1 MGGRARR
8 EANRIAR
15 ESLAFTKEQ
24 VKMYLAEQEKQRK
37 ILAKQ
42 KAEYR
47 TYQFKN
53 PYANMENFYEELPVA
68 TQAAE
73 FQMEVANQQRANIM
87 SQLRGAAGGSG
98 IAGLAQALAM
108 QGTLQARQ
116 VSTDIQ
122 RQEAYNA
129 IMRAKG
135 ASAADMAERGGEAML
150 QSAEMSRQSTMLGIE
165 YGGMQGANAG
175 VQGAYVRRNHTVGLP
190 SP

>member
-53 PYANMENFYEELPVA
+53 PYANME
-68 TQAAE
+68 
-73 FQMEVANQQRANIM
+73 
-87 SQLRGAAGGSG
+87 
-98 IAGLAQALAM
+98 
-108 QGTLQARQ
+108 
-116 VSTDIQ
+116 
-122 RQEAYNA
+122 
-129 IMRAKG
+129 
-135 ASAADMAERGGEAML
+135 
-150 QSAEMSRQSTMLGIE
+150 
-165 YGGMQGANAG
+165 
-175 VQGAYVRRNHTVGLP
+175 
-190 SP
+190 